1 MKKCVCCVCVCV
13 VCFVCS
19 GLKTIDGA
27 PYFTNYL
34 EIVLDLYVLVTTANS
49 PDVM

>member
-1 MKKCVCCVCVCV
+1 MLSLCR
-13 VCFVCS
+13 

-27 PYFTNYL
+27 PYFTSYL
-34 EIVLDLYVLVTTANS
+34 TIAFDLYVLVTTANS